1 MPALSVRVTAPD
13 TAPAAVGINCTR
25 RVQLA
30 PGASVV
36 LQPPP
41 NAKGP
46 LMVML
51 LKFSAELPEFVTL
64 KGWNSLMVPTVLA
77 GNFSDAGDRLT
88 PEGDEGDAGDTLTP
102 DGEESAIPEPLK
114 ANV

>member
-1 MPALSVRVTAPD
+1 MPALSVRVTAPVA
-13 TAPAAVGINCTR
+13 APAVVGINCTR

-51 LKFSAELPEFVTL
+51 LKSSAELPEFITL
-64 KGWNSLMVPTVLA
+64 KDWNSLVVPTVIA
-77 GNFSDAGDRLT
+77 GNSSDAGDRLT
-88 PEGDEGDAGDTLTP
+88 PDGEGSDALGTLVPDGDEA
-102 DGEESAIPEPLK
+102 AIPDPLK
-114 ANV
+114 TSV

>member
-1 MPALSVRVTAPD
+1 
-13 TAPAAVGINCTR
+13 
-25 RVQLA
+25 VQLA

-46 LMVML
+46 LNVML

-64 KGWNSLMVPTVLA
+64 KGWRSLVVPTVLA
-77 GNFSDAGDRLT
+77 ENSSDAGERIT
-88 PEGDEGDAGDTLTP
+88 PDGDEGSPGWELAP
-102 DGEESAIPEPLK
+102 DGDEAAIPEPLK
-114 ANV
+114 ASV